1 MTLKER
7 FEAAKTALA
16 EVKSAVEAGKK
27 SAEDLQSAITELET
41 VQAQIKAA
49 DEAEA
54 LMKGLETPKAEKADK
69 EEEKTMENKTLG
81 ARVAETLQSK
91 GADFRENRYS
101 ITIKAAAPMIIPS
114 DIKPA
119 ITDYDKEIVLGYR
132 RPFTIADL
140 FGAER
145 ISGGILKFFVESSTV
160 EGSISTTTEGQK
172 KPMMSF
178 GNPAPKTV
186 ELKKLPVYAKI
197 STEMMEDAPFME
209 DYINGRLL
217 HQHRLA
223 VEDFLI
229 SELSGTSGIGTSS
242 VLTPE
247 GIFKAM
253 MTVQNSSG
261 FAADAIVINPTDYQN
276 IRLRKDQNGQ
286 YYGGGFF
293 YGQYG
298 NGGMTEQPALW
309 GVRTV
314 VTPAV
319 AVGTCIVGAFK
330 MGASV
335 LHGVSGTTVNIA
347 NQNEDD
353 FIKNL
358 VTILIEERLALAV
371 RRPAC
376 FVKITGSSTST
387 EA

>member
-16 EVKSAVEAGKK
+16 EVKSAVEAGEK
-27 SAEDLQSAITELET
+27 SAEDLQSAIAELET

-91 GADFRENRYS
+91 GADFRENRSS

-119 ITDYDKEIVLGYR
+119 ITDYDKDIVLGYR

-178 GNPAPKTV
+178 GDPTPKTA

-217 HQHRLA
+217 YQHQLA

-229 SELSGTSGIGTSS
+229 SELSGTSGIGTGS

-253 MTVQNSSG
+253 MTVQNASG

-335 LHGVSGTTVNIA
+335 LHGVSGVTVNIA